1 MNGLNKRR
9 KVTSI
14 STSDFYT
21 LHTKLPNN
29 KLLMVPNSLI
39 GFCFDRGEN
48 KYITVDN
55 YGARLVENIKD
66 DVICLNKE
74 QI

>member
-1 MNGLNKRR
+1 
-9 KVTSI
+9 
-14 STSDFYT
+14 
-21 LHTKLPNN
+21 
-29 KLLMVPNSLI
+29 MVPNSLI

-55 YGARLVENIKD
+55 YRARLVENIKD